1 MVMFTYEATEGSVKD
16 LVTWLVAL
24 LIPLGL
30 ITLVII
36 RKRKKQP
43 STRFMI
49 WWIAA
54 VTVWGVIS
62 INLVPWLIGRVL

>member
-1 MVMFTYEATEGSVKD
+1 MVS
-16 LVTWLVAL
+16 WLVAVM
-24 LIPLGL
+24 IPLGL
-30 ITLVII
+30 ITLVVI

>member
-1 MVMFTYEATEGSVKD
+1 MKD
-16 LVTWLVAL
+16 VVTWLVAIM
-24 LIPLGL
+24 IPFGL
-30 ITLVII
+30 ITLVVI
-36 RKRKKQP
+36 RKRKQHP

>member
-1 MVMFTYEATEGSVKD
+1 VKD
-16 LVTWLVAL
+16 VVTWLVAIM
-24 LIPLGL
+24 IPLGL
-30 ITLVII
+30 ITLVVI
-36 RKRKKQP
+36 RKRKQRP

>member
-1 MVMFTYEATEGSVKD
+1 M
-16 LVTWLVAL
+16 VTWLVAL

-30 ITLVII
+30 ITLVVI
-36 RKRKKQP
+36 RKRKQQP
-43 STRFMI
+43 SPRFTI

-62 INLVPWLIGRVL
+62 INLVPWLINRML